1 MKRILI
7 IEDNP
12 ADVFLMK
19 EALRGAGLTDLV
31 LEIAEDGEE
40 ALSRLKGL
48 HTAQNWSLVI
58 LDLNLPKGGGAEI
71 LEVIR
76 GDPKLSH
83 TLVVTWTSS
92 VAPREREQLL
102 GLGVDEHLVKPMR
115 LEEYIRIGAILRD
128 LIESRQ
134 PASPAVS

>member
-1 MKRILI
+1 MNRILI

-19 EALRGAGLTDLV
+19 EALRSAGLTDHV

-40 ALSRLKGL
+40 AISRLKGD
-48 HTAQNWSLVI
+48 HSQRWSLVI

-76 GDPKLSH
+76 GDPKLSE

-92 VAPREREQLL
+92 VAPTEREELL
-102 GLGVDEHLVKPMR
+102 GLGVDEHLIKPMR
-115 LEEYIRIGAILRD
+115 LEEYIRIGATLRN
-128 LIESRQ
+128 LMEARHH
-134 PASPAVS
+134 A